1 MQGYKYPGKY
11 WHHCHSQLYPLH
23 WRPHLV
29 SQRNTDTWSKV
40 YLCVSRYLDTT
51 ASNDISILDGRKLST
66 FDACILY
73 ISIYMI
79 LASILLLTS
88 VVIGKYPILTT
99 PWLYANLVA
108 MLVSIVGMM
117 VCIYI
122 NQLYGFRNLFKL

>member
-1 MQGYKYPGKY
+1 M
-11 WHHCHSQLYPLH
+11 
-23 WRPHLV
+23 

-122 NQLYGFRNLFKL
+122 NQLWFLQFI